1 MNVHLLCAP
10 EVTHMK
16 DSGFTRL
23 LGRNVDVIE
32 LTAEDGATDEE
43 MTALAE
49 VLDELEAEQTASGIV
64 GRLRLAGHTL

>member
-1 MNVHLLCAP
+1 
-10 EVTHMK
+10 MK

-43 MTALAE
+43 MDELADS
-49 VLDELEAEQTASGIV
+49 LDELEAERAASSIV